1 MTATPTSLPSHG
13 CACIPAP
20 GDLPTGLLSVTI
32 EDGSI
37 DPTLS
42 VVTVGYEQCE
52 WRAEAL
58 ARHIMDWVLD
68 FALRPAERRPLS
80 PGRAMEIMRRA
91 VKATFGNGNDR
102 GVPAEILLHAV
113 CRSFFG
119 SDPVISKVWFK
130 TADSDTYK
138 GFDGVHCV
146 HAGDDRLE
154 LWLGEAKFYKSI
166 NKAINAALSDLE
178 EHFEQDYLHNEF
190 AIIADKIDAEHPH
203 ADELRK
209 MMHPNTSLDDVFD
222 QIVVP
227 VFLSYDSPATLRH
240 DRLCPEYQAALEAEV
255 RTAWMRFANGIDTT
269 LPIAIRLFLLPMADK
284 AALVAALTEELRG
297 WH

>member
-1 MTATPTSLPSHG
+1 MTATPASLPGHG
-13 CACIPAP
+13 CRCIPQP
-20 GDLPTGLLSVTI
+20 GELPTGLLSVTI
-32 EDGSI
+32 EDNAI
-37 DPTLS
+37 DPRLA
-42 VVTVGYEQCE
+42 VVTAGYEQKE

-68 FALRPAERRPLS
+68 FALRPAERQPLS
-80 PGRAMEIMRRA
+80 PGRAMETMRRA
-91 VKATFGNGNDR
+91 VRATFGNGTDR

-113 CRSFFG
+113 CRQLFG

-130 TADSDTYK
+130 TADNDTYK

-146 HAGDDRLE
+146 HGNNDQLE
-154 LWLGEAKFYKSI
+154 LWLGEAKFYKSV
-166 NKAINAALSDLE
+166 NRAIASALSDLQ

-190 AIIADKIDAEHPH
+190 AIIADKIDTDHPH

-227 VFLSYDSPATLRH
+227 VFITYDSTATANH
-240 DRLCPEYQAALEAEV
+240 DHVCPEYEEALEAEA
-255 RTAWMRFANGIDTT
+255 RKAWMRFANGIDTK
-269 LPIAIRLFLLPMADK
+269 LPVTIRLFLLPMADK
-284 AALVAALTEELRG
+284 VAVMEALTEELRG